1 MMKKRTSILS
11 KGLFL
16 LAVVFGTAV
25 SPQAGKLQGQEAVQF
40 SQFFVNRLF
49 YNPAAINTDG
59 LFRASLTDREQW
71 WGTPNHPS
79 YRLLNA
85 SYYFKDKNMGV
96 GMSLHQWNA
105 NIENNVVF
113 KIDYMYC
120 LQVGYDAYINFGV
133 NLGVKRRFLSD
144 GILANG
150 DVYVSTGD
158 EFNPNMDMGL
168 GIEFHTSE
176 IIAGFSAQNLPIKLG
191 KSPSLDAFHTYFYF
205 GYNFVLDPDWS
216 LFPMVAAR
224 IAEKSANVDV
234 SLRAVYRD
242 VIQFGLIYRID
253 ALVITAGININR
265 NFGLS
270 YAFDANIGR
279 TSKAYKPSHEL
290 TLTYRADFKRPDRP
304 LVPTF

>member
-1 MMKKRTSILS
+1 MKQKNSIFQ
-11 KGLFL
+11 KGLILFAL
-16 LAVVFGTAV
+16 GCMFAAAPHAGRL
-25 SPQAGKLQGQEAVQF
+25 QAQEAAQF

-79 YRLLNA
+79 YRLLNT

-105 NIENNVVF
+105 NVENNVVF
-113 KIDYMYC
+113 KLDYMYC
-120 LQVGYDAYINFGV
+120 LQVGHDADINFGV

-144 GILANG
+144 GILPDG
-150 DVYVSTGD
+150 EMYVSTGD

-176 IIAGFSAQNLPIKLG
+176 IVAGFSAQNLPIKIG
-191 KSPSLDAFHTYFYF
+191 KSPSMDAFHTYFYF
-205 GYNFVLDPDWS
+205 GYNFELDPDWS

-224 IAEKSANVDV
+224 IAEKSDDVDV
-234 SLRAVYRD
+234 SLRAIYRD
-242 VIQFGLIYRID
+242 VLQFGVVYRLD
-253 ALVITAGININR
+253 AFVITAGVNINR

-270 YAFDANIGR
+270 YAFDANIGK

-304 LVPTF
+304 LLPTF